1 MRMDGDIAGSGPI
14 DVVMLSFPGS
24 QFHGAIG
31 PALRDLAVRGL
42 VRVIDVLFVAKD
54 EDGTV
59 SSVELAGLDSVL
71 QPAFVD
77 IDGQLGGG
85 LLDADDVDDVAAGIE
100 PGSSVAVVAVENLWA
115 VPFIEAVRASGGEL
129 VDQFRVP
136 SDVVAM
142 VRDGVQSA

>member
-1 MRMDGDIAGSGPI
+1 MRMDGDTAASGPI
-14 DVVMLSFPGS
+14 DVVMLSFPGN
-24 QFHGAIG
+24 QFNGAIG
-31 PALRDLAVRGL
+31 PALRDLVVRGL
-42 VRVIDVLFVAKD
+42 VRVIDVLFVVKD

-71 QPAFVD
+71 HPSFVD
-77 IDGQLGGG
+77 VDGQLGGG

-100 PGSSVAVVAVENLWA
+100 PGSAVAVVAVENLWA

-136 SDVVAM
+136 SDVVEM
-142 VRDGVQSA
+142 VRQGAHSA